1 MHGYFL
7 TRSSL
12 KKKIRE
18 FVGGQFLIITYRI
31 TKEDLERFME
41 INDDTELRALL
52 KKLGVEKG
60 EPLSYRGKI
69 ARIEMSPSKRELEIH
84 CEWLCIQGKGLD
96 QFGDSKPKW
105 ILVPKTKGCTQ
116 FIRVAVVGGYFPKK
130 GKRVK
135 VWTTLNMFTS
145 HGEYCRLYKSD
156 DADNLVQDGEEFV
169 CPAKKSKV

>member
-18 FVGGQFLIITYRI
+18 FAGGQFFILTYRI
-31 TKEDLERFME
+31 TKEDLKRFME
-41 INDDTELRALL
+41 INDDAELKALF
-52 KKLGVEKG
+52 KKLGIKEG

-69 ARIEMSPSKRELEIH
+69 TRIEMSPGKRELEIH
-84 CEWLCIQGKGLD
+84 CEWLCIQGRGRD

-105 ILVPKTKGCTQ
+105 IFVPRTEGCTQ
-116 FIRVAVVGGYFPKK
+116 YIKVTVIGGYFPRK
-130 GKRVK
+130 GARVK

-145 HGEYCRLYKSD
+145 HGEYCRLYKPG
-156 DADNLVQDGEEFV
+156 DADNLVRDGDEFV
-169 CPAKKSKV
+169 CPARKFQK